1 VLQFN
6 AIDRPLP
13 YDSVLVETLAKRFDV
28 AASRFS
34 YRATLIASVV
44 IIAAFTSGCS
54 SNRWGFPYK
63 VGVQQGNWI
72 TTEQVGLLTEG
83 MTREQVR
90 FALGSPT
97 ITSVLHADRWDYP
110 YFYKAPNGLIE
121 ERNFTVFFR
130 NGLLVKW
137 TGDEQPTVQPFQIA
151 DETVQRSK
159 DEEAELKLERERFGE
174 PDGQL
179 EIAPSIDFS
188 TIIDA
193 PPSTDP
199 GALPDEPDAVPQELM

>member
-1 VLQFN
+1 MRV
-6 AIDRPLP
+6 
-13 YDSVLVETLAKRFDV
+13 
-28 AASRFS
+28 SRFS
-34 YRATLIASVV
+34 RRATLVATVV
-44 IIAAFTSGCS
+44 LTAMLATGCG
-54 SNRWGFPYK
+54 SNQWGFPYK

-121 ERNFTVFFR
+121 ERNFTVFFQ

-137 TGDEQPTVQPFQIA
+137 EGDEQPNVQPFQIA
-151 DETVQRSK
+151 KETVDRTKAEQS
-159 DEEAELKLERERFGE
+159 ELKLDQERI
-174 PDGQL
+174 DSVTGQV
-179 EIAPSIDFS
+179 EMSPSIDFS
-188 TIIDA
+188 TITDT

-199 GALPDEPDAVPQELM
+199 GVLPDEPDAAPQELM

>member
-1 VLQFN
+1 
-6 AIDRPLP
+6 
-13 YDSVLVETLAKRFDV
+13 V

-44 IIAAFTSGCS
+44 MIAAFNTGCS